1 MQVLKNSSIAIG
13 IEWTLHDSVADAR
26 KAAAIKGKVLSVRK
40 IISGECVQGVCA
52 VPPKSKKLQA
62 GALLVAAAASDALVY
77 ESLGNGLAWVCA
89 IREGIPLHGFDVVVD
104 EDSAKSTLAEVM
116 SYVPAAAIYGNNT
129 GAKCTLDELFA
140 QLSAADRKA
149 ATLSPSSSPVTVIA
163 LAAVLVLLGGTA
175 LFMYRHFEQKSAG
188 EASTASQWQSAEEVR
203 RAQEAFNAEV
213 AQAKLRFWHARSPT
227 RQFALWYDVLR
238 SLPVSANGWTPS
250 SFTCDLAACQVVW
263 KRDAR
268 ALPSDSGNLP
278 GSASPQAFNP
288 AKNESTTSF
297 ALAAFDTVT
306 HADGMSRIDRYLLD
320 VGVSAN
326 PYRLVLDPSQ
336 AAVTV
341 TPPAGVEGLAAQ
353 TIGQEG
359 VWRATGSNPLLA
371 PGFLQR
377 IELPGVALTAMSI
390 KNLNLGRPQYT
401 IELEGRYRV
410 GS

>member
-26 KAAAIKGKVLSVRK
+26 KVATAKGKVLAVRK
-40 IISGECVQGVCA
+40 IIAGECVQGICTA
-52 VPPKSKKLQA
+52 PPKSKKLQA
-62 GALLVAAAASDALVY
+62 GALLVAAAANDALVY

-116 SYVPAAAIYGNNT
+116 SYVPAAAIYGNTT

-140 QLSAADRKA
+140 QLNAADKKA
-149 ATLSPSSSPVTVIA
+149 ATLSAPSSLVTVIA
-163 LAAVLVLLGGTA
+163 LAAILVLLGAAA
-175 LFMYRHFEQKSAG
+175 LFVYRHLQQKTSG
-188 EASTASQWQSAEEVR
+188 EASTARQWQSAEEVR

-213 AQAKLRFWHARSPT
+213 AQARLRFWHARSPT

-250 SFTCDLAACQVVW
+250 TFTCDLASCQVVW

-268 ALPSDSGNLP
+268 ALPSAAANLP

-288 AKNESTTSF
+288 ALNESTTSF
-297 ALAAFDTVT
+297 PLGAFDSVT
-306 HADGMSRIDRYLLD
+306 HSEGMTKIDRYLLD
-320 VGVSAN
+320 VGVNVN
-326 PYRLVLDPSQ
+326 PFRLILDQSQ
-336 AAVTV
+336 TAVTV
-341 TPPAGVEGLAAQ
+341 TPPAGVEGVTAQ

-371 PGFLQR
+371 PGFLHR
-377 IELPGVALTAMSI
+377 IELPGVALNAISI